1 MPRPTP
7 VFMATRDLADHLVQ
21 ATEAAA
27 VAASKWR
34 GLGDGKAADGAA
46 VEAMRA
52 VFDNVPFDGRV
63 AIGEGERDDAP
74 MLWIGEPLGS
84 MQGQP
89 GAPSI
94 DIAVDPLECT
104 NHVALDKPNA
114 MAVLAAAPRGT
125 LLHAPDCYMDK
136 IAGPADMSGH
146 ISLEA
151 DVAYNVEAA
160 CNVLDKHSSLL
171 KVVVMDRPRHE
182 ELIRDLKKHDVDV
195 VLIGDGDIAAAL
207 NAADP
212 NSEIDM
218 LMGIGAA
225 PEGVITATALRG
237 LNAPFEGRLIFKND
251 GHRERAE
258 EMIDDDVDRLWGRD
272 ELCSSDDSIFIGTG
286 VCPGRTRGV
295 EETED
300 GRHSVHSEVIDVSS
314 GAVSYTHLTLP
325 TKA

>member
-7 VFMATRDLADHLVQ
+7 VFMATRDLADHFVQ

-84 MQGQP
+84 LQGQA

-104 NHVALDKPNA
+104 NHVAFHKPNA

-136 IAGPADMSGH
+136 IAGPAEMEGH

-160 CNVLDKHSSLL
+160 CSVLDKHSSLL

-182 ELIRDLKKHDVDV
+182 DLIRDLKQHDVDV
-195 VLIGDGDIAAAL
+195 MLIGDGDIAAAL

-237 LNAPFEGRLIFKND
+237 LKAPFEGRLIFKND

-258 EMIDDDVDRLWGRD
+258 VMIEDDVDRLWGRD

-314 GAVSYTHLTLP
+314 GEHYYLSSVR
-325 TKA
+325 

>member
-1 MPRPTP
+1 MPRPAP

-182 ELIRDLKKHDVDV
+182 ELIRDLKKHDVNV
-195 VLIGDGDIAAAL
+195 VQIGDGDIAAAL

-251 GHRERAE
+251 GHRDRAE

-314 GAVSYTHLTLP
+314 GEHYFLSSVR
-325 TKA
+325 

>member
-1 MPRPTP
+1 MPTADLTP
-7 VFMATRDLADHLVQ
+7 EFLK

-27 VAASKWR
+27 IAASKWK

-46 VEAMRA
+46 VEAMRE
-52 VFDNVPFDGRV
+52 VFDSIPFDGRV

-84 MQGQP
+84 KQGDP
-89 GAPSI
+89 NAMSI

-104 NHVALDKPNA
+104 NHVASDLPNA
-114 MAVLAAAPRGT
+114 MAVLAAGPRGT

-136 IAGPADMSGH
+136 IAGPAEISDVT
-146 ISLEA
+146 SLEA
-151 DVAYNVEAA
+151 DVDYNIEGASNA
-160 CNVLDKHSSLL
+160 LGKRSEEM
-171 KVVVMDRPRHE
+171 KVVVMDRPRHN
-182 ELIRDLKKHDVDV
+182 ELIRDLKNLGIKPI
-195 VLIGDGDIAAAL
+195 LIGDGDITAAL

-237 LNAPFEGRLIFKND
+237 LGSSFEGRLVFKND

-258 EMIDDDVDRLWGRD
+258 KMIDGDIERIWGRD

-286 VCPGRTRGV
+286 VCDGRTKGV
-295 EETED
+295 ED
-300 GRHSVHSEVIDVSS
+300 IGDNGHRVSSEIIDVQSKNHYFSS
-314 GAVSYTHLTLP
+314 TIV
-325 TKA
+325 

>member
-7 VFMATRDLADHLVQ
+7 VFMATRDLADHFLQ

-27 VAASKWR
+27 VAASAWR

-46 VEAMRA
+46 GEAMRA
-52 VFDNVPFDGRV
+52 IFDNVPFDGRV

-84 MQGQP
+84 MQSQV

-136 IAGPADMSGH
+136 IAGPPEMSGH

-151 DVAYNVEAA
+151 DVSYNVEAA
-160 CNVLDKHSSLL
+160 CSVLDKHSSLL
-171 KVVVMDRPRHE
+171 RVVVMDRPRHE
-182 ELIRDLKKHDVDV
+182 ELIRDLKQHEVDV

-207 NAADP
+207 NAADH

-237 LNAPFEGRLIFKND
+237 LKAPFEGRLIFKNE

-258 EMIDDDVDRLWGRD
+258 KMIDDDIDRLWGRD

-295 EETED
+295 ELTED

-314 GAVSYTHLTLP
+314 GEHYYLSSVR
-325 TKA
+325 

>member
-1 MPRPTP
+1 
-7 VFMATRDLADHLVQ
+7 MATRDLADHLVQ

-84 MQGQP
+84 MQGQL

-114 MAVLAAAPRGT
+114 MAVLAAAPRGA

-136 IAGPADMSGH
+136 IAGPAEMTGH

-151 DVAYNVEAA
+151 EVAYNVEAA
-160 CNVLDKHSSLL
+160 CSVLDKHSSLL

-182 ELIRDLKKHDVDV
+182 DLIRDLKHQDVDV

-207 NAADP
+207 NAADS

-237 LNAPFEGRLIFKND
+237 LKAPFEGRLIFKND
-251 GHRERAE
+251 GHRDRAE
-258 EMIDDDVDRLWGRD
+258 KMIDDDVDRLWGRD
-272 ELCSSDDSIFIGTG
+272 ELCSSDDSIFIGTAG
-286 VCPGRTRGV
+286 CPGRTRGV
-295 EETED
+295 EQTED

-314 GAVSYTHLTLP
+314 GEHYFLSSVR
-325 TKA
+325 

>member
-1 MPRPTP
+1 
-7 VFMATRDLADHLVQ
+7 MATRDLADHLVQ

-52 VFDNVPFDGRV
+52 VFDNVPFDGKV

-136 IAGPADMSGH
+136 IAGPAEMSGH

-151 DVAYNVEAA
+151 DAAYNVEAA

-251 GHRERAE
+251 GHRDRAE

-314 GAVSYTHLTLP
+314 GEHYFLSSVR
-325 TKA
+325 

>member
-1 MPRPTP
+1 
-7 VFMATRDLADHLVQ
+7 MATRDLADHLVQ

-89 GAPSI
+89 GAPRI
-94 DIAVDPLECT
+94 DIAIDPLECT

-207 NAADP
+207 NAADS

-251 GHRERAE
+251 GHRDRAE

-314 GAVSYTHLTLP
+314 GEHYFLSSVR
-325 TKA
+325 

>member
-1 MPRPTP
+1 
-7 VFMATRDLADHLVQ
+7 MATADLIPSFLR

-27 VAASKWR
+27 IAASAWK
-34 GLGDGKAADGAA
+34 GLGDRKAADGAA

-52 VFDNVPFDGRV
+52 VFDTVPFDGRV

-84 MQGQP
+84 MQGDSS
-89 GAPSI
+89 APSI

-104 NHVALDKPNA
+104 NHVALDLPNA
-114 MAVLAAAPRGT
+114 MAVLAAGPRGS

-136 IAGPADMSGH
+136 IAGPAEVSGEV
-146 ISLEA
+146 SLEA
-151 DVAYNVEAA
+151 DVGYNIEGACAA
-160 CNVLDKHSSLL
+160 LGKRPDELQ
-171 KVVVMDRPRHE
+171 VVVMERPRDDQ
-182 ELIRDLKKHDVDV
+182 LISDLKALEVTP

-212 NSEIDM
+212 NSEIDL

-237 LNAPFEGRLIFKND
+237 LGAPFEGRLVFKNE

-258 EMIDDDVDRLWGRD
+258 TMVDGDIERIWDRD
-272 ELCSSDDSIFIGTG
+272 ELCRSENSIFIGTG
-286 VCPGRTRGV
+286 VCDGRTTGV
-295 EETED
+295 EDLGNGEFK
-300 GRHSVHSEVIDVSS
+300 VHSEIIEVQSKKHHFVSS
-314 GAVSYTHLTLP
+314 TIIN
-325 TKA
+325 

>member
-1 MPRPTP
+1 MPRPAP

-182 ELIRDLKKHDVDV
+182 ELIRDLKKHDVDI

-237 LNAPFEGRLIFKND
+237 LKAPFEGRLIFKND
-251 GHRERAE
+251 GHRDRAE

-314 GAVSYTHLTLP
+314 GEHYYLSSVR
-325 TKA
+325 